1 MSFLFWK
8 ILVSASTLFSWKL
21 KQLVC
26 IFVFVKIKN
35 IFIKLSI
42 FSSLEAE
49 TLIYIFFKNEQILL
63 SFWDKIE

>member
-1 MSFLFWK
+1 MYF
-8 ILVSASTLFSWKL
+8 
-21 KQLVC
+21 
-26 IFVFVKIKN
+26 FVFVKIKN

-49 TLIYIFFKNEQILL
+49 TLIYIFLKNEQILL